1 MQMDIQK
8 LGALSARVG
17 LTLLD
22 CPFLRARAMPGH
34 TGERPREWRAKV
46 DAWEDGWKSEVE
58 KRRMMGL
65 HRRST
70 GSKRA

>member
-8 LGALSARVG
+8 LGALSARLG

-34 TGERPREWRAKV
+34 TGERPTEWRAKV
-46 DAWEDGWKSEVE
+46 EAWEEGWRSEVE
-58 KRRMMGL
+58 KRRMTSR
-65 HRRST
+65 HYCRPARP
-70 GSKRA
+70 K

>member
-1 MQMDIQK
+1 MDIQK

>member
-1 MQMDIQK
+1 MDIQK
-8 LGALSARVG
+8 LGALSARLG

-46 DAWEDGWKSEVE
+46 EAWEDGWKSEIE
-58 KRRMMGL
+58 KRCTTGR
-65 HRRST
+65 RRS
-70 GSKRA
+70 SPAPKRA